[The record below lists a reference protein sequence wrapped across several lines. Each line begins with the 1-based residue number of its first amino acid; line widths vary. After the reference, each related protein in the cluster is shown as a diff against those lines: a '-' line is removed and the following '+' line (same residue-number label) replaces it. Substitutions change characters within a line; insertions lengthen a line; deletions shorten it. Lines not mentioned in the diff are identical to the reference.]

1 MMLFGATGADFIFFK
16 QVDAGGFIY
25 LFKFQRKRQKTHDYI
40 EKRIAELDLNLKALS
55 KSQSTNFVSIGDDDF
70 SSKVR
75 SFGPGGRLKDP
86 FFLEI
91 FDINAPRVKKEY
103 QTKDG
108 VLTWSKNQQEPSG
121 FDVVKKRKAMETGAG
136 ENNAA
141 ALAAFEEFETS
152 VLPALENIRLD
163 EVVGMWLM

>member
-1 MMLFGATGADFIFFK
+1 MMLQCATESDFIFYK
-16 QVDAGGFIY
+16 QVGAAEFIFV
-25 LFKFQRKRQKTHDYI
+25 LKFERFQKKHSYM
-40 EKRIAELDLNLKALS
+40 EAKIAELDLNLKSLS
-55 KSQSTNFVSIGDDDF
+55 KSKSTYFVSIGEDDN

-75 SFGPGGRLKDP
+75 SFDRGGRLKDP
-86 FFLEI
+86 FFLDI
-91 FDINAPRVKKEY
+91 FDVNAPRVNKEF
-103 QTKDG
+103 QIRAG

-136 ENNAA
+136 ENDAA